1 MRLITILWKYL
12 FWTTFLDKINRNII
26 NYNSCN
32 IYIFLSI
39 KNVEFQIFRYLIKNR
54 KWKKFVIFSFNGYD
68 LLIAKHVQLTIVAL
82 YTQKCCFLLQTLI
95 YQPFIRP
102 LRVMLGYFKC
112 YLPNIYYLTQVKI
125 LWKVTLLI
133 EEFDKQ

>member
-1 MRLITILWKYL
+1 MKIFVK
-12 FWTTFLDKINRNII
+12 TTFFNKIYDHNRSII
-26 NYNSCN
+26 ILGRCKAF
-32 IYIFLSI
+32 YIFKKLSI
-39 KNVEFQIFRYLIKNR
+39 TFSILDLESEVIRS
-54 KWKKFVIFSFNGYD
+54 FVIFSFNGYD

-82 YTQKCCFLLQTLI
+82 YIQKCCFLLQTLI
-95 YQPFIRP
+95 YQPFIPP